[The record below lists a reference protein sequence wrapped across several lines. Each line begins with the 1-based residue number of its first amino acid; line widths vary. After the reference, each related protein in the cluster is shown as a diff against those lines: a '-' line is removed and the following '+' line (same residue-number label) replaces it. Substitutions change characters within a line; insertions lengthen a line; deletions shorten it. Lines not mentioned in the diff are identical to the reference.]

1 MLDIHSG
8 LLIHKHTYTF
18 PLTHTCTHTYI
29 HKYIYTYKAL
39 VAGFSFVKFIPRSP
53 HWAEHPLL
61 PLRFH
66 SSRVDWDTEDSILA
80 VPPVLQDLKIVKH
93 ALVFILSCIRQCK
106 SFPEMLHNSRS
117 QFNVSWI
124 TSNLL
129 SMVCCPASAQISLI
143 LATASEALALLCH
156 MPSMSSSP
164 TSLWTHCCIVYLK
177 FINNHWGLPVFWG
190 DHPLPQV
197 WAPFSGRLQFV

>member
-1 MLDIHSG
+1 M
-8 LLIHKHTYTF
+8 
-18 PLTHTCTHTYI
+18 HTYI
-29 HKYIYTYKAL
+29 HIYIHTRPL
-39 VAGFSFVKFIPRSP
+39 WQVFHLWNSFLD
-53 HWAEHPLL
+53 PLTEL
-61 PLRFH
+61 SIHYRPIPLRFH